1 MSPSSRPMRL
11 RAISLATSGLVALAP
26 AALAAQAG
34 DGEAGPRARDARVIS
49 FTVPLIYERRALGD
63 VMLEVYS
70 DNSVSLD
77 TVTLR
82 EQLDQLLNEEG
93 VAELDRISAGRKMIS
108 PEDLATIGIDL
119 EFNQSLLQIDVN
131 SIAGNI
137 RPVRQLIETSTSTRA
152 GDIPLLSPAHFSA
165 YVNFNANVDY
175 RTETDEFTPELF
187 FDGAFRL
194 GDVAVEFDG
203 AVSDQLGEGTRVFR
217 RGVRAVYDRREQH
230 QRFAAGDLR
239 LETLSLLRTPFLGG
253 VSFEKSRRTFDPFT
267 PAARLGAG
275 EFFLDNNSTVDVI
288 INGDL
293 YQTLNLDAGTYDLA
307 SLPVQLGANDV
318 QLQIRDSG
326 GREQTVNL
334 DYFYQPLD
342 LIAGEE
348 EYSLSVGMIARDLAF
363 EPAYTND
370 PAAVGLYRR
379 ALSDDLI
386 LGGAAQISE
395 DVQLVGVEATVV
407 PQFVPGFLNFE
418 GAASFSDAGTA
429 FSARASYRLSSGN
442 SISNQSTLSL
452 NVDYTGQGFT
462 TISNVIPIQFDLLTL
477 SASYTR
483 AISEKGRIVSGAIY
497 SHRGGPQ
504 EDLASGFV
512 DYIHRL
518 NDRLQLVAGVEYG
531 NSDAIE
537 DEFGVRVG
545 VSYIFGGNTRGSADY
560 RSRTQTARANIT
572 RGSDNKVG
580 SYGYDAG
587 FISDPEQSRVDL
599 GFDYV
604 SNRFDTRISMFSEGS
619 NIGNIADEQRVRL
632 QFGTAL
638 AVADGQFAIG
648 RPIRDAF
655 AIVHPHK
662 SLEDG
667 EVIAGRDLSENTFEA
682 KSGTFGGALQGRL
695 SSYADQTIQYDVD
708 GAGIGYDIGE
718 GVARVDPPFRAGYSV
733 QVGSDNFVSVVGTL
747 KRGGEVVSLISGTV
761 EALDDDKFESKPFFT
776 NSVGRFGMLGFAPG
790 KTYRVTF
797 DQGSSQF
804 EFTIPDDSTGLL
816 RLDDLD
822 VPAIIDDKGADACA
836 ASSNTSLAG
845 LLPSAPDRCRLM
857 PKLAAPP
864 SLPKTPEPLPSAGW
878 KLEQASAPRKT
889 SPSAFA
895 IAEKTRAPLFS
906 GLRDADPYRLPIRS
920 KS

>member
-1 MSPSSRPMRL
+1 MRL
-11 RAISLATSGLVALAP
+11 RALCLATTGLVALAP
-26 AALAAQAG
+26 TYVAAQGA
-34 DGEAGPRARDARVIS
+34 DGEQERNRRVIS
-49 FTVPLIYERRALGD
+49 FTVPLVYERRVLGD
-63 VMLEVYS
+63 VLLEVHS

-93 VAELDRISAGRKMIS
+93 IAELDRISAGRVMIS
-108 PEDLATIGIDL
+108 PEDLATIGVDL
-119 EFNQSLLQIDVN
+119 EFNQNLLQIDVN
-131 SIAGNI
+131 SIAGTI
-137 RPVRQLIETSTSTRA
+137 RPVRQLIETSSSNRV
-152 GDIPLLSPAHFSA
+152 GDIPLLKPAHFSA
-165 YVNFNANVDY
+165 YVNLNANVDY
-175 RTETDEFTPELF
+175 RTETNEFTPELF

-194 GDVAVEFDG
+194 GDIAVEYDG
-203 AVSDQLGEGTRVFR
+203 AVSDQLGEGTRISR

-275 EFFLDNNSTVDVI
+275 EFFLDNNSTVDVL

-293 YQTLNLDAGTYDLA
+293 YQTLDLDAGTYDLA

-326 GREQTVNL
+326 GREQTIDL

-348 EYSLSVGMIARDLAF
+348 EFSFAAGFIARDLAF
-363 EPAYTND
+363 EPVYSGD

-395 DVQLVGVEATVV
+395 DVQLVGVEATYV
-407 PQFVPGFLNFE
+407 PQFIPGFLNFE
-418 GAASFSDAGTA
+418 GAASFSEAGTA

-442 SISNQSTLSL
+442 SATNQSTLAL
-452 NVDYTGQGFT
+452 NIDYSGEGFT
-462 TISNVIPIQFDLLTL
+462 TISNLIPVQFDLLTL

-483 AISEKGRIVSGAIY
+483 AISDKGRVVSGAIY
-497 SHRGGPQ
+497 SHRAGPQ
-504 EDLASGFV
+504 EDLTSGFV

-537 DEFGVRVG
+537 DEWGVRVG
-545 VSYIFGGNTRGSADY
+545 VAYIFGGNARGSADY
-560 RSRTQTARANIT
+560 RSRTQTARANFT

-580 SYGYDAG
+580 SFGYDAG
-587 FISDPEQSRVDL
+587 FITDAEQSRVDL

-604 SNRFDTRISMFSEGS
+604 GNRFDSRVSAFTEGS
-619 NIGNIADEQRVRL
+619 SIGGIADNQRFRL

-638 AVADGQFAIG
+638 AVAGGEFAVG

-662 SLEDG
+662 SLEEG
-667 EVIAGRDLSENTFEA
+667 EVIAGRDLSDNTFEA

-747 KRGGEVVSLISGTV
+747 KRGGEIVSLISGRI
-761 EALDDDKFESKPFFT
+761 EALDDEKFENKPFFT

-797 DQGSSQF
+797 DQGSSKF
-804 EFTIPDDSTGLL
+804 EFTIPDDSTGLF

-822 VPAIIDDKGADACA
+822 VPAIVEDKGADACA
-836 ASSNTSLAG
+836 ASSNTSLQG

-857 PKLAAPP
+857 PKLAALP
-864 SLPKTPEPLPSAGW
+864 SLPKTLEPSPLPGW
-878 KLEQASAPRKT
+878 KLEQVSALKKT
-889 SPSAFA
+889 SPSTFA
-895 IAEKTRAPLFS
+895 IAERTRVPLFS
-906 GLRDADPYRLPIRS
+906 GLRDADQYRLPIRS